1 MMCCIVHPDA
11 LQQSQDSN
19 IIDKVA
25 GFCPDKLKKI
35 MVIMT
40 QRREIG
46 HIQAP
51 SDPKMG
57 LVWAKWEK

>member
-1 MMCCIVHPDA
+1 MMCCIVLLVA
-11 LQQSQDSN
+11 LQQSQHSN

-35 MVIMT
+35 MRIMT

-46 HIQAP
+46 HMQAP

-57 LVWAKWEK
+57 LVWAQ

>member
-1 MMCCIVHPDA
+1 MMCCIVQLVA
-11 LQQSQDSN
+11 LLQSQHSN

-40 QRREIG
+40 QRGEIG
-46 HIQAP
+46 HMQAP
-51 SDPKMG
+51 SDRKMG
-57 LVWAKWEK
+57 LVWAQ

>member
-1 MMCCIVHPDA
+1 MMCCIVLLVA
-11 LQQSQDSN
+11 LQQSQHSN

-35 MVIMT
+35 MRIMT
-40 QRREIG
+40 QRMEIG

-57 LVWAKWEK
+57 LVWAQ